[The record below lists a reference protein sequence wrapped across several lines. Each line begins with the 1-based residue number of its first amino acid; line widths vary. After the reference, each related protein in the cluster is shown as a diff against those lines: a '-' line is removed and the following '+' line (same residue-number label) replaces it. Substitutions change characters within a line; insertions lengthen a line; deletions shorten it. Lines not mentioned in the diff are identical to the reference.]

1 MDFHPYCNQHVHK
14 KLSIVPPCWLVKVNS
29 LVSIDLSI
37 KEKNMNALSK
47 ITIAT
52 AALLSMGAL
61 TACQSTA
68 NRPDQPTRGSHHHP
82 LTDQEKEQRRANFEQ
97 MKQACNGKS
106 VGDSA
111 QVTLSNGKTI
121 TGQCELGFRPT
132 HPAGQMAPQ
141 NAPMPAPNATGDQPP
156 MPPKDQA
163 MMRHHKH
170 RGDFKVFQHVC
181 DGRAVGQALK
191 VTFKDKTVFGTCEV
205 KFRPDHHHKHFFKHE
220 APTNAPVVSTA
231 AA

>member
-1 MDFHPYCNQHVHK
+1 
-14 KLSIVPPCWLVKVNS
+14 
-29 LVSIDLSI
+29 
-37 KEKNMNALSK
+37 MNTLSK

-97 MKQACNGKS
+97 IKQACNGKS

-111 QVTLSNGKTI
+111 QVTFNNGKTI

-132 HPAGQMAPQ
+132 PPAGQMAPQ
-141 NAPMPAPNATGDQPP
+141 NAPMPAPNATGDQPPMPAPNVTGDQPP

-181 DGRAVGQALK
+181 DGRTAGQALK

-220 APTNAPVVSTA
+220 APKNAPAVSTA